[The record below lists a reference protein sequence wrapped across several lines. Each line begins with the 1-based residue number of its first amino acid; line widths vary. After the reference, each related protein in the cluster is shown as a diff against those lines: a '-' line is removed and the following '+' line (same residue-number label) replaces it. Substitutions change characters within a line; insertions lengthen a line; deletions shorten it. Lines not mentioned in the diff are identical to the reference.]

1 MDLSLYGTLVPF
13 LASACPTAMD
23 WMDECDLRPWV
34 DRMNARIPLCRLRN
48 GLLHGVLPG

>member
-1 MDLSLYGTLVPF
+1 MYGTLVSF

-34 DRMNARIPLCRLRN
+34 DRMNARIPMKDI
-48 GLLHGVLPG
+48 VPTSVYVPAA